1 MGGEGSMAYANQSLK
16 QNRSQLKKRSFR
28 DTKKLMKSY
37 SGKSTLEFEQIDP
50 KELLKI
56 KKEIRL
62 NAKKEYKKLL
72 VVYIISGTITI
83 ILTLIIF
90 NYA

>member
-16 QNRSQLKKRSFR
+16 KNRSQLKKRKFR
-28 DTKKLMKSY
+28 DTKDLMKSY
-37 SGKSTLEFEQIDP
+37 SGKSTLEFEKIDP

-62 NAKKEYKKLL
+62 KAKKENEKLL
-72 VVYIISGTITI
+72 VVYIFSGIITI
-83 ILTLIIF
+83 ILILIIF